1 MCTCHA
7 LREAKPKNLHET
19 QLASLL
25 GPTKEILRSFLAQ
38 NDMGSTLFTDE
49 PTSLNPQPK
58 QKWSRLIK
66 PAPVGLG

>member
-1 MCTCHA
+1 MYACHS
-7 LREAKPKNLHET
+7 EAKPKNLHET

-49 PTSLNPQPK
+49 PSYYGG
-58 QKWSRLIK
+58 QKAVDFPL
-66 PAPVGLG
+66 

>member
-1 MCTCHA
+1 MCACHS
-7 LREAKPKNLHET
+7 EAKPKKLHET

-49 PTSLNPQPK
+49 PFT
-58 QKWSRLIK
+58 
-66 PAPVGLG
+66 LGYG